1 MFERR
6 DLERL
11 SDGIPAGG
19 RLAQGTVRL
28 EHQRQRHRFAKVGV
42 DFRERGALCAGLRQF
57 LDETQASPGA
67 PRRRHHRRVP
77 PCGGAFIERFGRQL
91 SVGTVLATAAARQ
104 MLSRVETRRPLRLVI
119 PPTARRGSMPP
130 HTDWHD
136 GPTLDKNGAWVR
148 IRDMSP
154 AKPLPS
160 TS

>member
-1 MFERR
+1 MA
-6 DLERL
+6 
-11 SDGIPAGG
+11 SPPAASWL
-19 RLAQGTVRL
+19 RVTVRL
-28 EHQRQRHRFAKVGV
+28 ENQRHRFAKVGA
-42 DFRERGALCAGLRQF
+42 DFRERGALCAGPRQRRSPAF
-57 LDETQASPGA
+57 QAST
-67 PRRRHHRRVP
+67 RRTSTRHHRRVP

-104 MLSRVETRRPLRLVI
+104 MLSRVETHRPLRLVI